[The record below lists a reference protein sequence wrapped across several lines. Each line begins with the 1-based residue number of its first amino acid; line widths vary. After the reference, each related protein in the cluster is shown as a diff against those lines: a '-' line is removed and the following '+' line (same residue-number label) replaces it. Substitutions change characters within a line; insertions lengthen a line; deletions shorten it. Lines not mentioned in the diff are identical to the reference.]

1 MLKQSKVKKILVKTR
16 HYFRSLVSPSY
27 IIKNAEK
34 LMIENKTDQALN
46 VLRRGIRF
54 HPKNYKINKMA
65 AKLFKEKKDWRN
77 LIIRLE
83 EIQKFKEYEKSLD
96 TLLEVSMIYT
106 ILGRHAEA
114 DNLFDNIMNDYKDE
128 IQNDD
133 KGYRK
138 LIVYD
143 NGESRIEFYKKLKQT
158 KSVMVTFDAINM
170 VWGKPSFAFK
180 ILQKENVDI
189 IAIRKRL
196 EKTYQQDLHQE
207 NFTQV
212 VKPILNNYT
221 DKMAYGF
228 SLGAYHTLYF
238 ASLLDCRI
246 LAISPRLSIH
256 PIYGRKKII
265 PNYKMKHK
273 VTLSKNKN
281 IAPIIV
287 YDPQNALDK
296 YYIEEGILPRFPN
309 AILIKIPYGGH
320 GLAPQMLQM
329 GILKEFVLSF
339 MNNTTPIYHKNN
351 RKKSHAYFTN
361 LATKCFKRNK
371 FKWSLHLV
379 NQALVIK
386 LNDKK
391 NVKLKID
398 TLKKMDKEEEVI
410 VFLESLINKYPRIL
424 TYRNWLFDS
433 FLALE
438 KTDNATEVLK
448 KSILDFGDSRSI
460 QSRKIKLSKFENE
473 NKEISK

>member
-1 MLKQSKVKKILVKTR
+1 MLKPRRVKKILVKTR
-16 HYFRSLVSPSY
+16 HYFKSLFSPSY

-34 LMIENKTDQALN
+34 LIIEHQANQALN
-46 VLRRGIRF
+46 VLIKGLRY
-54 HPKNYKINKMA
+54 HPKNYKINRMIANLLKETRDWN
-65 AKLFKEKKDWRN
+65 KL
-77 LIIRLE
+77 IVRLE
-83 EIQKFKEYEKSLD
+83 VIQQLKEFEKSLD
-96 TLLEVSMIYT
+96 TLIEISMIYT
-106 ILGRHAEA
+106 ILGLHAEA
-114 DNLFDNIMNDYKDE
+114 DKLSDYVMNNYQSDLE
-128 IQNDD
+128 NDD

-138 LIVYD
+138 LIIYD

-158 KSVMVTFDAINM
+158 ESVMVTFDAINM
-170 VWGKPSFAFK
+170 VWDKPSFAFK

-196 EKTYQQDLHQE
+196 AKTYQQDLHQE
-207 NFTQV
+207 NFTNV
-212 VKPILNNYT
+212 VKPIISNYT

-256 PIYGRKKII
+256 PIYGRTKII
-265 PNYKMKHK
+265 PNYKMEHNID
-273 VTLSKNKN
+273 LPENKN
-281 IAPIIV
+281 IEPIIV

-296 YYIEEGILPRFPN
+296 YYIEKGVLPQFPN

-339 MNNTTPIYHKNN
+339 MNNTIPNYDKNN

-361 LATKCFKRNK
+361 LATKCFRRNK
-371 FKWSLHLV
+371 FKWSLDLV
-379 NQALVIK
+379 NQALAIK

-398 TLKKMDKEEEVI
+398 TLIKLKQEKEVI
-410 VFLESLINKYPRIL
+410 EFLESLIIKYPRIL
-424 TYRNWLFDS
+424 TYRNWLFDNYLS
-433 FLALE
+433 LGE
-438 KTDNATEVLK
+438 IDNAEEVLK
-448 KSILDFGDSRSI
+448 KAILDFGESKSI
-460 QSRKIKLSKFENE
+460 QSRKIKLNE
-473 NKEISK
+473 FKKCE